1 MKIKT
6 YILIAAALVSAASC
20 QKNNIENVV
29 LDTISVTSD
38 CMVFPTKA
46 ALNHSYDVL
55 WAKND
60 KILVKD
66 CNGKKSTFTLQ
77 SGIGTNQGIFKQ
89 DDTQALSAGDKEVFY
104 PTTLMDGGKLIWPD
118 TQESGKVT
126 PLYVKQWTVNSTD
139 PIKLNNLGGML
150 EISITSAL
158 EESVALKSIEIRD
171 HDKRMSGEFTISDG
185 RAVITT
191 APMTV
196 GAIEN
201 EDRKGVLVSL
211 NGYKLGLNTKT
222 VYVTVPSGMYEK
234 PFLLFTDTN
243 DRQTLAELDPFEVK
257 CGEITQVKAVA
268 TEEFQQAVY
277 ALDRGRYIFMKWV
290 QLWPDGVKFAEKP
303 VGALLPKWPGTLV
316 SADLAVHPEKTFGRY
331 WACPSGVQ
339 MGSQAG
345 PAAKPGLSHYCLV
358 NSWDKNSAG
367 RHYKTFVGKA
377 EGFESATLY
386 LAVAGWSGGPDDT
399 VWEKDEK
406 GVFWSGTGG
415 SHTGAPFHMI
425 LVKNDGY
432 TTYGLN
438 WSCLMCSLPIVK

>member
-211 NGYKLGLNTKT
+211 NGYNLGLNAKT
-222 VYVTVPSGMYEK
+222 VYVTVPSGLYEK

-243 DRQTLAELDPFEVK
+243 DKQTLAELDPFEVK

-277 ALDRGRYIFMKWV
+277 ALDRGKYIFMKWV
-290 QLWPDGVKFAEKP
+290 QFREGGSKFAEKP
-303 VGALLPKWPGTLV
+303 VGALLPKWPGALV

-331 WACPSGVQ
+331 WKCANRTQ
-339 MGSQAG
+339 LQ
-345 PAAKPGLSHYCLV
+345 KDLV
-358 NSWDKNSAG
+358 DFCILDSWDKNSNDYP
-367 RHYKTFVGKA
+367 YKTFAGK
-377 EGFESATLY
+377 EGFESSKLY
-386 LAVAGWSGGPDDT
+386 LAPAGWTTTEGK
-399 VWEKDEK
+399 VYDEK
-406 GVFWSGTGG
+406 EIGDFWSNSSAGGTGQPCYMRFSKG
-415 SHTGAPFHMI
+415 DAYIKNTG
-425 LVKNDGY
+425 
-432 TTYGLN
+432 N
-438 WSCLMCSLPIVK
+438 WQVLMCSLPLVK